1 VRTVTQAAK
10 AAAEQSADSQRPP
23 VAIIELPRAANR
35 PSGPRFGA
43 LVHAVLASV
52 PLDGDL
58 AAIQRLASI
67 HGRVLGAAPEEIDA
81 ASESV
86 RTALA
91 HAVFDGARQAAQQGR
106 CRREVPIVWRDSDG
120 LLVEG
125 VVDLAFEQGEGWTVI
140 DFKTDEEFRG
150 NEPAY
155 RRQVGMYASA
165 IGAATGVRVA
175 ALLMRL

>member
-1 VRTVTQAAK
+1 
-10 AAAEQSADSQRPP
+10 
-23 VAIIELPRAANR
+23 
-35 PSGPRFGA
+35 
-43 LVHAVLASV
+43 
-52 PLDGDL
+52 
-58 AAIQRLASI
+58 
-67 HGRVLGAAPEEIDA
+67 
-81 ASESV
+81 
-86 RTALA
+86 
-91 HAVFDGARQAAQQGR
+91 
-106 CRREVPIVWRDSDG
+106 VPIVWRDSDG